1 MSLIS
6 IRNDKNKMKKLTEA
20 AFKAI
25 DSDNSGTLDKSEIIA
40 IMTKISNE
48 MGIENPSKE
57 EIEEVIEELDVDKN
71 GVLSLD
77 EFAVTF

>member
-1 MSLIS
+1 M
-6 IRNDKNKMKKLTEA
+6 RKLTEA

-25 DSDNSGTLDKSEIIA
+25 DADNSGTLETAEIIS

-57 EIEEVIEELDVDKN
+57 EIGEVIDELDFDKN
-71 GVLSLD
+71 GVLSMD
-77 EFAVTF
+77 EFAVNNN

>member
-6 IRNDKNKMKKLTEA
+6 IKNDKVKMRKLTEA

-25 DSDNSGTLDKSEIIA
+25 DADNSGTLETSEIIS

-57 EIEEVIEELDVDKN
+57 EI
-71 GVLSLD
+71 
-77 EFAVTF
+77 